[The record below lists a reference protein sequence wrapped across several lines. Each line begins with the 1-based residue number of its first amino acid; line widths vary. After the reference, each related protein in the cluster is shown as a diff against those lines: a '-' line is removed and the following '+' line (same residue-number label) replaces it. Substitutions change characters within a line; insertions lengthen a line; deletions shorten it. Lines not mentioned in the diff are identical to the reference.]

1 MKTRLSGIA
10 VVLIAA
16 GAAHA
21 QKTPADFCADGQ
33 IAILRLSTLAQGGSR
48 AGFDKAVSDQLAWY
62 RTHGFKQNRIATAPV
77 IVQDESSKQCAVSET
92 EIFSLHIDPPPID
105 AVKADDAYRAF
116 VAEFRKNTTVASERT
131 ICLRDPVK

>member
-10 VVLIAA
+10 VVLLAS

-21 QKTPADFCADGQ
+21 QKAPADFCAGGE
-33 IAILRLSTLAQGGSR
+33 IVVLRLSTLAQGGSR

-62 RTHGFKQNRIATAPV
+62 RTHGFKQNRIVTAPV
-77 IVQDESSKQCAVSET
+77 IVQDESSKQWSVSDT
-92 EIFSLHIDPPPID
+92 EIVSLHIDPPPID
-105 AVKADDAYRAF
+105 AVKGDDAYRTF
-116 VAEFRKNTTVASERT
+116 VAEFRKNSTVSSERT